1 MIAAILLALAGAND
15 STADRA
21 QEVMSPITVV
31 RDTAWFSSRD
41 SKVSLAVSDKSG
53 EFIAKDWK
61 TVATK
66 KPDDVLLPGMIEIH

>member
-1 MIAAILLALAGAND
+1 MIAAILLVLAGAND

-21 QEVMSPITVV
+21 QEVMSPVAVV
-31 RDTAWFSSRD
+31 RDTAWFQNRD
-41 SKVSLAVSDKSG
+41 SKVSMVVETKSG

-61 TVATK
+61 TVNTK